1 MSILKS
7 KTDSK
12 PEEKKS
18 GLKPLEDDDLDQVS
32 GGSKDPGNPDEPYQ
46 GSNTYETGGF
56 AL

>member
-7 KTDSK
+7 KADNK

-32 GGSKDPGNPDEPYQ
+32 GGTGTPDEPYQ
-46 GSNTYETGGF
+46 GSTGYETGGF
-56 AL
+56 GL

>member
-1 MSILKS
+1 MSFLKS
-7 KTDSK
+7 KADSK

-32 GGSKDPGNPDEPYQ
+32 GGTGNPDEPYQ